1 MFSEAAGLITLDTF
15 FIILG
20 VVFIITTT
28 CIAFFLK
35 EKKHVS
41 VSTDEENLEIGIL
54 EAYKVLWKLLCHPLM
69 HVMIVFLLF
78 VNFPFTAAENIVNLQ
93 LIDQGVSSETIA
105 QLNIPMIGVKILAT
119 FIVTKFAV
127 GPKPM
132 HFFLLAYPFRLIMCL
147 VLGGLVSNY

>member
-1 MFSEAAGLITLDTF
+1 MDTF

-28 CIAFFLK
+28 CIAVFLK
-35 EKKHVS
+35 EKKS
-41 VSTDEENLEIGIL
+41 ASLATENEGNLEIGIV

-78 VNFPFTAAENIVNLQ
+78 LNFPFTAAENIVNLQ
-93 LIDQGVSSETIA
+93 LIDQGVSGETIA
-105 QLNIPMIGVKILAT
+105 QLNIPMIGVKILTT
-119 FIVTKFAV
+119 FLVTKFAV

-132 HFFLLAYPFRLIMCL
+132 HFFLLAYPFRLLMCL
-147 VLGGLVSNY
+147 VLGGLVNIFGF